1 MFKGF
6 ERLLK
11 DTAQRNYRC
20 SEKKDKK
27 QKRNLNL
34 SFRTVCE
41 KKEKNRGITTKSLWH
56 YSITAACR
64 CCIILVKYS
73 RKNEI
78 LNKELRTLELCVTQP
93 QT

>member
-6 ERLLK
+6 ERFLK
-11 DTAQRNYRC
+11 DTAERNIDVQK
-20 SEKKDKK
+20 KKDKN
-27 QKRNLNL
+27 KRNLNL
-34 SFRTVCE
+34 FARSA
-41 KKEKNRGITTKSLWH
+41 KKQNRGITRKSLWH
-56 YSITAACR
+56 YSNAAACH
-64 CCIILVKYS
+64 CCTILVKHS